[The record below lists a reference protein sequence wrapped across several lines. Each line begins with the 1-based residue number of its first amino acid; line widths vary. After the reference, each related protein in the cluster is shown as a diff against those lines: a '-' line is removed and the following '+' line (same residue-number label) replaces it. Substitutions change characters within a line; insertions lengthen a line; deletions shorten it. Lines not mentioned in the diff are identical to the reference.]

1 MPFIDRPLT
10 AYLLVGAAFLPMS
23 RLGSIGYG
31 GDGLRAG
38 IGLRYRVSERVL
50 FVENVQHW
58 GLNKSLLT
66 FGVQF

>member
-1 MPFIDRPLT
+1 MAVHP
-10 AYLLVGAAFLPMS
+10 
-23 RLGSIGYG
+23 GSLQPARGGHDLARNSTGYG
-31 GDGLRAG
+31 GDGLRTG